1 MSEDKKILK
10 SGINRSG
17 KYDIES
23 YTYYYYDKKKENIF
37 FCKGKDYSPFKK
49 CITIDKYLN
58 LIEKD
63 FIEEMEDDLKKP
75 RIRAISIS
83 DPDQVYPNESIYYDW
98 IYQIL
103 IEHIESNYNI
113 EISDSQSD
121 TLVEFFKKFFKQRI
135 GKYSHDLYYNGEK
148 FNYDLQNIEFRHVG
162 SHEEDQIT
170 SFSYWFIDDHRDVLR
185 KEFLRIL
192 EKI

>member
-1 MSEDKKILK
+1 MPGDKKILK

-23 YTYYYYDKKKENIF
+23 YICYYYDKKKENIF
-37 FCKGKDYSPFKK
+37 FCKDYSPFKK

-98 IYQIL
+98 IYQML
-103 IEHIESNYNI
+103 IEHIESDYNI

-121 TLVEFFKKFFKQRI
+121 TLVEFFKKF
-135 GKYSHDLYYNGEK
+135 KY
-148 FNYDLQNIEFRHVG
+148 FPR
-162 SHEEDQIT
+162 
-170 SFSYWFIDDHRDVLR
+170 
-185 KEFLRIL
+185 
-192 EKI
+192 